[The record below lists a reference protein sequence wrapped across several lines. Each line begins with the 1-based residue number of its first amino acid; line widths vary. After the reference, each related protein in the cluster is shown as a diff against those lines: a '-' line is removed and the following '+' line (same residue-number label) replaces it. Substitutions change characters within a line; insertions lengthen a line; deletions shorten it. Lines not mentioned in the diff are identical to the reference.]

1 MIAPRAVAL
10 SWIVGQTISFFS
22 SGGVSSSPFF
32 LRRLRFFLS
41 SFAWPPPA
49 SSIAWRLVRS

>member
-1 MIAPRAVAL
+1 MIAPSAMAL

-22 SGGVSSSPFF
+22 SGGVSSPFF
-32 LRRLRFFLS
+32 LRFLRFFLS